1 MEKTQVETLEKSNRD
16 GSITSTLDQEVLDP
30 SNVSTA
36 EKTEVTVLEET
47 SEETIK
53 RKKKEKMGRIL
64 TFIGLQIA
72 LFLAALDG

>member
-1 MEKTQVETLEKSNRD
+1 MEKTQVETLERSNRD